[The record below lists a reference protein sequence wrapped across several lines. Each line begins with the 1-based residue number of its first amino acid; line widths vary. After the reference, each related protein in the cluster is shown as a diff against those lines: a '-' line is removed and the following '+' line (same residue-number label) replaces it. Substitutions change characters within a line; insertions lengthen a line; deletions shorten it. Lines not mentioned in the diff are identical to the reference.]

1 MLRLFV
7 GLAIPEPVGLQ
18 LTTMNGGVAGA
29 RWVAP
34 ENLHLSLRF
43 IGEVDEGTAEDIDAA
58 LGQIFAARVEVT
70 LAGVDCFEKRGRA
83 HTLWAGAEATAP
95 LLKLQARVEAQVR
108 RAGLPP
114 EGRKFTP
121 HVTLARMKRL
131 PVEQIAPYLADHG
144 GFQAAP
150 FEAGEF
156 LLYRSHLGHAA
167 ANYATL
173 VLYPLNG

>member
-7 GLAIPEPVGLQ
+7 GLAIPEPVRLQ
-18 LTTMNGGVAGA
+18 LTAMTGGVAGA

-43 IGEVDEGTAEDIDAA
+43 IGEVDEGAAEDIDAA
-58 LGQIFAARVEVT
+58 LGQIFAPPPEVALT
-70 LAGVDCFEKRGRA
+70 GVGCFEKRGRT
-83 HTLWAGAEATAP
+83 HTLWAGAEASGP
-95 LLKLQARVEAQVR
+95 LLNLQTRVEAQVR

-131 PVEQIAPYLADHG
+131 PVEQIAPYLSDHG
-144 GFQAAP
+144 GFRAAP
-150 FEAGEF
+150 FSAEEF
-156 LLYRSHLGHAA
+156 ILYRSHLGHAA
-167 ANYATL
+167 ANYE
-173 VLYPLNG
+173 VLARYPLLG